1 MHALSASA
9 ALPAHCR
16 LAPGLAPRGRA
27 TQLACSAPARAGF
40 GGRECVNPRGRTTRA
55 AQLQL
60 APRCRQV
67 PRPLVACASAAQSPS
82 SLQLVATAFT
92 NAFPVWVALGA
103 CVGLAAPSAVTWFQG
118 SSITAALAVTMLGM
132 GLTMEAADMVEAV
145 QSPKQVAIGVALQ
158 FSVMPLLAFAISRIL
173 PLPTPLA
180 VGLILVGC
188 CPGGTAS
195 NLVTYIARANVAL
208 SVVLTAASTLLASV
222 ATPALCALLAG
233 TLVPVPAGK
242 LMVSTAQVVLAPVAL
257 GLVLKRVAPAAVASV
272 APLCPPVAVATVTLI
287 CASVIGGSAAAV
299 RSAGPLLL
307 LAVFLLHAGGFLLGY
322 LGAAGA
328 GYNEQTRRTVSIEV
342 GMQNSAL
349 GCVLAL
355 AHFSDPTTAVPAAI
369 SATAHSVIG
378 SALAGAWR
386 AQDAKRA
393 SLS

>member
-1 MHALSASA
+1 L
-9 ALPAHCR
+9 
-16 LAPGLAPRGRA
+16 
-27 TQLACSAPARAGF
+27 
-40 GGRECVNPRGRTTRA
+40 
-55 AQLQL
+55 
-60 APRCRQV
+60 
-67 PRPLVACASAAQSPS
+67 
-82 SLQLVATAFT
+82 
-92 NAFPVWVALGA
+92 
-103 CVGLAAPSAVTWFQG
+103 QG

-145 QSPKQVAIGVALQ
+145 QSPRQVAVGVALQ
-158 FSVMPLLAFAISRIL
+158 FTVMPLLAFAISRLL

-195 NLVTYIARANVAL
+195 NLVTYIAKANVAL

-222 ATPALCALLAG
+222 ATPALCAALAG
-233 TLVPVPAGK
+233 TLVPVPAAK
-242 LMVSTAQVVLAPVAL
+242 LMASTAQVVLAPVAL
-257 GLVLKRVAPAAVASV
+257 GLVLKRVAPKAVAAV

-287 CASVIGGSAAAV
+287 CASVIGGSAEAV

-307 LAVFLLHAGGFLLGY
+307 LAVVLLHAGGFLFGY
-322 LGAAGA
+322 LGAAAA

-355 AHFSDPTTAVPAAI
+355 AHFADPTTAVPAAI

-386 AQDAKRA
+386 AQDAKRGV
-393 SLS
+393 

>member
-1 MHALSASA
+1 MRGPGCTGRRHLVSGVSVFESSV
-9 ALPAHCR
+9 AHTEVIDPR
-16 LAPGLAPRGRA
+16 LL
-27 TQLACSAPARAGF
+27 
-40 GGRECVNPRGRTTRA
+40 
-55 AQLQL
+55 
-60 APRCRQV
+60 
-67 PRPLVACASAAQSPS
+67 
-82 SLQLVATAFT
+82 
-92 NAFPVWVALGA
+92 
-103 CVGLAAPSAVTWFQG
+103 QG

-132 GLTMEAADMVEAV
+132 GLTMDSADMVDAL
-145 QSPKQVAIGVALQ
+145 QSPRQVAVGVALQ
-158 FSVMPLLAFAISRIL
+158 FTIMPLLAFAVSRAL

-195 NLVTYIARANVAL
+195 NVVTYIARANVAL
-208 SVVLTAASTLLASV
+208 SVVLTAASTVLASV
-222 ATPALCALLAG
+222 VTPALCAALAG

-257 GLVLKRVAPAAVASV
+257 GLVLKRLAPTAVAAV

-287 CASVIGGSAAAV
+287 CASVIGGSADAV

-322 LGAAGA
+322 VGAAAA
-328 GYNEQTRRTVSIEV
+328 GYGEKTRRTVSIEV

-355 AHFSDPTTAVPAAI
+355 AHFADPTTAVPAAI

-386 AQDAKRA
+386 TQDAKRGV
-393 SLS
+393 

>member
-1 MHALSASA
+1 VPGRSLTVVAL
-9 ALPAHCR
+9 
-16 LAPGLAPRGRA
+16 
-27 TQLACSAPARAGF
+27 
-40 GGRECVNPRGRTTRA
+40 
-55 AQLQL
+55 
-60 APRCRQV
+60 
-67 PRPLVACASAAQSPS
+67 AAQSNARLLRVS
-82 SLQLVATAFT
+82 AAIT
-92 NAFPVWVALGA
+92 NLFPVWVRHARLVIQASRCTSSDLSLIHALLALCRWRWELAWVWSRRQPSRGSRHA
-103 CVGLAAPSAVTWFQG
+103 AAEPVRTRCSADSRLGLQG

-132 GLTMEAADMVEAV
+132 GLTMEAADMVEAL
-145 QSPKQVAIGVALQ
+145 QSPRQVAVGVALQ
-158 FSVMPLLAFAISRIL
+158 FSVMPLLAFAISRLL

-195 NLVTYIARANVAL
+195 NLVTYIAKANVAL

-222 ATPALCALLAG
+222 ATPALCAALAG
-233 TLVPVPAGK
+233 TLVPVPAAK
-242 LMVSTAQVVLAPVAL
+242 LMASTAQVVLAPVAL
-257 GLVLKRVAPAAVASV
+257 GLVLKRVAPKAVAAV

-287 CASVIGGSAAAV
+287 CASVIGGSAEAV

-307 LAVFLLHAGGFLLGY
+307 LAVVLLHAGGFLFGY
-322 LGAAGA
+322 LGAAAA

-355 AHFSDPTTAVPAAI
+355 AHFADPTTAVPAAI

-386 AQDAKRA
+386 AQDAKRGV
-393 SLS
+393 

>member
-1 MHALSASA
+1 
-9 ALPAHCR
+9 
-16 LAPGLAPRGRA
+16 
-27 TQLACSAPARAGF
+27 
-40 GGRECVNPRGRTTRA
+40 
-55 AQLQL
+55 
-60 APRCRQV
+60 
-67 PRPLVACASAAQSPS
+67 
-82 SLQLVATAFT
+82 
-92 NAFPVWVALGA
+92 
-103 CVGLAAPSAVTWFQG
+103 
-118 SSITAALAVTMLGM
+118 MLGM
-132 GLTMEAADMVEAV
+132 GLTMEANEMMDAL
-145 QSPKQVAIGVALQ
+145 QSPRQVAIGVALQ
-158 FSVMPLLAFAISRIL
+158 FTVMPLLAFAISRVL

-257 GLVLKRVAPAAVASV
+257 GLVLKRVAPTAVAAV

-307 LAVFLLHAGGFLLGY
+307 LAVFLLHAGGFAMGY
-322 LGAAGA
+322 AGAAAA

-386 AQDAKRA
+386 ARDARRA
-393 SLS
+393 SSS